1 MASLPINRLPSDLEM
16 PESPEKAR
24 SMNRRKRTR
33 AQLHWPLSF
42 SLTGTTETVQTITQD
57 LSSDGFYCIANA
69 RFVPGEAR
77 HCTLLVPTHH
87 PGGENSPLHVLCKV
101 RIIRVEVTG
110 ERGFY
115 GVGCQIMD
123 YRLVNS
129 ARGMEIPGPLDRA
142 DTDRKSTSL
151 NSSQLGN

>member
-1 MASLPINRLPSDLEM
+1 MASLPINRLPSDVEM

-24 SMNRRKRTR
+24 SLNRRKRTR

-42 SLTGTTETVQTITQD
+42 ALTGTAESVQTITQD

-129 ARGMEIPGPLDRA
+129 ARGVELQGALDGA
-142 DTDRKSTSL
+142 DTEESGL
-151 NSSQLGN
+151 NVSNRDL

>member
-1 MASLPINRLPSDLEM
+1 MASLPINRLPSEVEM

-24 SMNRRKRTR
+24 IVNRRKRNR
-33 AQLHWPLSF
+33 AQLHWPISF
-42 SLTGTTETVQTITQD
+42 PLTGTTETVRTITQD

-87 PGGENSPLHVLCKV
+87 PGGENSPLQVLCKV

-123 YRLVNS
+123 YRLVKP
-129 ARGMEIPGPLDRA
+129 AHGMELQGTVEHP
-142 DTDRKSTSL
+142 DTL
-151 NSSQLGN
+151 GSQLNVSNRNL

>member
-1 MASLPINRLPSDLEM
+1 M
-16 PESPEKAR
+16 PESSEKAR

-42 SLTGTTETVQTITQD
+42 PLTGTTETVQTITQD

-129 ARGMEIPGPLDRA
+129 ARGMELHGTFDDA
-142 DTDRKSTSL
+142 DAANPDL
-151 NSSQLGN
+151 NVSNRNL

>member
-1 MASLPINRLPSDLEM
+1 M

-24 SMNRRKRTR
+24 ILNRRKRTR

-42 SLTGTTETVQTITQD
+42 ALTGTAGTVQTITQD
-57 LSSDGFYCIANA
+57 LSSDGFYCIANT
-69 RFVPGEAR
+69 RFAPGEAR

-129 ARGMEIPGPLDRA
+129 ARGMELQGALDGA
-142 DTDRKSTSL
+142 DTEESGL
-151 NSSQLGN
+151 NVSNRDL

>member
-1 MASLPINRLPSDLEM
+1 MASLPINRLPSDVEM

-24 SMNRRKRTR
+24 ILNRRKRTR

-42 SLTGTTETVQTITQD
+42 PLTGTTETVQTITQD

-129 ARGMEIPGPLDRA
+129 ARGMELQGAFNGA
-142 DTDRKSTSL
+142 DTEESGL
-151 NSSQLGN
+151 NVSNRDL

>member
-1 MASLPINRLPSDLEM
+1 M

-24 SMNRRKRTR
+24 ILNRRKRTR

-42 SLTGTTETVQTITQD
+42 ALTGTAETVQTITQD

-129 ARGMEIPGPLDRA
+129 ARGVELQGAFDDA
-142 DTDRKSTSL
+142 DKEESGL
-151 NSSQLGN
+151 NVSNRDL

>member
-1 MASLPINRLPSDLEM
+1 M
-16 PESPEKAR
+16 PESSEKAR

-42 SLTGTTETVQTITQD
+42 PLTGTTETVQTITQD

-77 HCTLLVPTHH
+77 HCTLLVPTHR

-115 GVGCQIMD
+115 GVGCQIID

-129 ARGMEIPGPLDRA
+129 SRGMELQGAFEGA
-142 DTDRKSTSL
+142 DMEESRL
-151 NSSQLGN
+151 NVSNRDL

>member
-1 MASLPINRLPSDLEM
+1 MASLPINRLPSDVEM

-24 SMNRRKRTR
+24 ILNRRKRTR

-42 SLTGTTETVQTITQD
+42 ALTGTAETVQTITQD

-129 ARGMEIPGPLDRA
+129 ARGVELQGALDGA
-142 DTDRKSTSL
+142 DTEESGL
-151 NSSQLGN
+151 NVSNRDL

>member
-1 MASLPINRLPSDLEM
+1 MASLPINRLSSDVEM

-24 SMNRRKRTR
+24 TMNRRKRTR

-42 SLTGTTETVQTITQD
+42 PLTGTTETVQTMTQD

-77 HCTLLVPTHH
+77 HCTLLVPTYH

-129 ARGMEIPGPLDRA
+129 ARGMELHGTFDDA
-142 DTDRKSTSL
+142 DAANPDL
-151 NSSQLGN
+151 NVSNRNL

>member
-1 MASLPINRLPSDLEM
+1 MASLPINRLPHGVEM

-24 SMNRRKRTR
+24 SINRRKRTR

-42 SLTGTTETVQTITQD
+42 PLTGTTETVQTTTQD
-57 LSSDGFYCIANA
+57 LSSDGFYCVANG

-77 HCTLLVPTHH
+77 HCTLLVPTHR
-87 PGGENSPLHVLCKV
+87 PGGENSPLQVLCKV

-115 GVGCQIMD
+115 GVGCQIID
-123 YRLVNS
+123 YRLANS
-129 ARGMEIPGPLDRA
+129 GRGMELQGALA
-142 DTDRKSTSL
+142 DAGAVESRL
-151 NSSQLGN
+151 NVSNRDL

>member
-42 SLTGTTETVQTITQD
+42 SLTGTTDTVQTITQD

-123 YRLVNS
+123 YRLLNS
-129 ARGMEIPGPLDRA
+129 ARGMEPKGTLERA
-142 DTDRKSTSL
+142 DASESRL
-151 NSSQLGN
+151 NVSNRDL

>member
-1 MASLPINRLPSDLEM
+1 MASLPINRLPSDVEM

-24 SMNRRKRTR
+24 SLNRRKRTR

-42 SLTGTTETVQTITQD
+42 ALTGTAETVQTITQD

-129 ARGMEIPGPLDRA
+129 ARGVELQGALDGA
-142 DTDRKSTSL
+142 DTEESGL
-151 NSSQLGN
+151 NVSNRDL

>member
-1 MASLPINRLPSDLEM
+1 
-16 PESPEKAR
+16 
-24 SMNRRKRTR
+24 
-33 AQLHWPLSF
+33 LHWPLSF
-42 SLTGTTETVQTITQD
+42 ALTGTAESVQTITQD

-129 ARGMEIPGPLDRA
+129 ARGVELQGAFDDA
-142 DTDRKSTSL
+142 DKEESGL
-151 NSSQLGN
+151 NVSNRDL

>member
-1 MASLPINRLPSDLEM
+1 MASLPINRLTSDVEM

-24 SMNRRKRTR
+24 IMNRRKRTR

-42 SLTGTTETVQTITQD
+42 PLTGTAETVQTMTQD

-129 ARGMEIPGPLDRA
+129 ARGMELQGAFDDA
-142 DTDRKSTSL
+142 DTAESRL
-151 NSSQLGN
+151 NLSNRDL

>member
-1 MASLPINRLPSDLEM
+1 MASLPINRLTSDVEM

-24 SMNRRKRTR
+24 IMNRRKRTR

-42 SLTGTTETVQTITQD
+42 PLTGTTETVLTMTQD

-87 PGGENSPLHVLCKV
+87 PSGENSPLHVLCKV

-129 ARGMEIPGPLDRA
+129 ARGMELQGAFDDA
-142 DTDRKSTSL
+142 DTAESRL
-151 NSSQLGN
+151 NVSNRDL

>member
-1 MASLPINRLPSDLEM
+1 MASLPINRLPSDVEM

-24 SMNRRKRTR
+24 SLNRRKRTR

-42 SLTGTTETVQTITQD
+42 ALTGTAESVQTITQD

-129 ARGMEIPGPLDRA
+129 ARGVELQGAFDDA
-142 DTDRKSTSL
+142 DKEESGL
-151 NSSQLGN
+151 NVSNRDL

>member
-1 MASLPINRLPSDLEM
+1 M

-24 SMNRRKRTR
+24 SINRRKRTR

-129 ARGMEIPGPLDRA
+129 ARGIELEGGFERA
-142 DTDRKSTSL
+142 DASESRL
-151 NSSQLGN
+151 NVSNRDL

>member
-1 MASLPINRLPSDLEM
+1 MASLPINRLPSDVEM

-24 SMNRRKRTR
+24 SINRRKRTR

-69 RFVPGEAR
+69 RFV
-77 HCTLLVPTHH
+77 
-87 PGGENSPLHVLCKV
+87 LCKV

-129 ARGMEIPGPLDRA
+129 ARGIELEGGFERA
-142 DTDRKSTSL
+142 DASESRL
-151 NSSQLGN
+151 NVSNRDL

>member
-1 MASLPINRLPSDLEM
+1 M

-24 SMNRRKRTR
+24 MTNRRKRTR
-33 AQLHWPLSF
+33 AQLHWPLCF
-42 SLTGTTETVQTITQD
+42 SLKGTTETVQTMTLD
-57 LSSDGFYCIANA
+57 LSSDGFYCVANA

-101 RIIRVEVTG
+101 RIIRVEVTA

-115 GVGCQIMD
+115 GIGCQIMD

-129 ARGMEIPGPLDRA
+129 ARDIEFQGTLHAA
-142 DTDRKSTSL
+142 DMVESRL
-151 NSSQLGN
+151 NVSNRDL

>member
-1 MASLPINRLPSDLEM
+1 M

-24 SMNRRKRTR
+24 ILNRRKRTR

-42 SLTGTTETVQTITQD
+42 PLTGTTETVQTITQD

-129 ARGMEIPGPLDRA
+129 ARGMELQGALDGA
-142 DTDRKSTSL
+142 DTEESGL
-151 NSSQLGN
+151 NVSNRDL